1 MDEDISEKTEK
12 TSILPVLGLLGL
24 GVGIVAM
31 ALGVVALVKVGDASA
46 ELGEKIEKANALA
59 LETKSIS
66 DRIDALAIQVENLK
80 AGDNGKVENLAR
92 QVQSALN
99 KVQEGMNK
107 LSAEISE
114 NRSAIEQVASRPAR
128 RAPEPS
134 ATAPAQT
141 DSEQGAETSNAA
153 SGGTYKIQAGDTFG
167 KLARKFNVSV
177 SSLMNANPGVNPS
190 RLKINQEIVIPR

>member
-1 MDEDISEKTEK
+1 MADKKIIMDEDISEKTEK

-66 DRIDALAIQVENLK
+66 DRMDALAIQVENLK

-114 NRSAIEQVASRPAR
+114 NRSAIEQIASRPA
-128 RAPEPS
+128 
-134 ATAPAQT
+134 
-141 DSEQGAETSNAA
+141 SN
-153 SGGTYKIQAGDTFG
+153 SPHSDRFRTRCGNTQC
-167 KLARKFNVSV
+167 
-177 SSLMNANPGVNPS
+177 GVG
-190 RLKINQEIVIPR
+190 RHI